1 MLDFYEPPDPYVPA
15 AEWAVV
21 NVSGQR
27 FHINMKHIKEYH
39 KGKKYGIRLVGKIEK
54 LERFK
59 LGRLYIEVGKIF
71 LKMALTV
78 KNAVYFQFNDQ
89 VLSVR
94 TLYFK

>member
-39 KGKKYGIRLVGKIEK
+39 KGRKCQ
-54 LERFK
+54 LE
-59 LGRLYIEVGKIF
+59 
-71 LKMALTV
+71 
-78 KNAVYFQFNDQ
+78 
-89 VLSVR
+89 
-94 TLYFK
+94 

>member
-39 KGKKYGIRLVGKIEK
+39 KGADTK
-54 LERFK
+54 F
-59 LGRLYIEVGKIF
+59 F
-71 LKMALTV
+71 
-78 KNAVYFQFNDQ
+78 FWSQ
-89 VLSVR
+89 VLSGV
-94 TLYFK
+94 TPLEFT

>member
-59 LGRLYIEVGKIF
+59 LGRLYRSWKDFPEDGPDSQKGRI
-71 LKMALTV
+71 
-78 KNAVYFQFNDQ
+78 
-89 VLSVR
+89 LSVQR
-94 TLYFK
+94 PSTFSQDFIL

>member
-39 KGKKYGIRLVGKIEK
+39 KGRNLLICNGSQLMNPDISGALYTLRIQHKYTHTQCKDGAR
-54 LERFK
+54 
-59 LGRLYIEVGKIF
+59 EVR
-71 LKMALTV
+71 V
-78 KNAVYFQFNDQ
+78 H
-89 VLSVR
+89 
-94 TLYFK
+94 

>member
-39 KGKKYGIRLVGKIEK
+39 KGIKRTSNLEPSNLEGRFVVKFFELVFDLELVLKIVEISSLKY
-54 LERFK
+54 
-59 LGRLYIEVGKIF
+59 
-71 LKMALTV
+71 A
-78 KNAVYFQFNDQ
+78 
-89 VLSVR
+89 
-94 TLYFK
+94 